1 MTIKDRNSRIAFNT
15 IALYIRTF
23 IVMVI
28 SFITARVMLQQ
39 LGVDDYG
46 LNNLIS
52 GVVTMFNFLNMSM
65 GTAVQRFFS
74 VEEAK
79 EDGVSSK
86 KIFGNAMTIHLIIGG
101 VTLLLLEVFALFFL
115 HRLNIPADRMD
126 VAQWVFQFTS
136 VNLVLGIVT
145 VPAFAY
151 LRAKEEFSKLAI
163 VDIVEAFGRL
173 GILYMLY
180 ISPVDKLWTLAF
192 LTFVLTVLYDLV
204 IWIMAGKLY
213 GDVARPYVC
222 FEKALFYKMLGFSLL
237 LLVSVASSMIYWQG
251 LVMMINIF
259 FGVAINAAYGIG
271 NQIKTAVDRFL
282 SNFKQSIVP
291 QLMSSQ
297 SAGETERMYKLIYA
311 STKITLVLSLLLAV
325 PVIFE
330 TDFILKVWLKTPP
343 EFTTRFV
350 QLGFAISVLN
360 SFSFY
365 VMQAIHA
372 TGRITGYSLF
382 TSLGYVVGLA
392 VVFVMMKLGYSFYI
406 TMYVSIV
413 LAVVDIMITCIF
425 AKRTFDFK
433 VMDFVVKVVL
443 RSLLFCA
450 IMVLCFIVLN
460 NVMDEGWLRLCMNLL
475 LSGLTS
481 VSSLY
486 ILMNKD
492 ERGVVFGYLNKI
504 KAKIIKK

>member
-1 MTIKDRNSRIAFNT
+1 MTIKDRNSRIAVNT

-52 GVVTMFNFLNMSM
+52 GGVTMFNFLNMSM

-79 EDGVSSK
+79 TDGVSAK
-86 KIFGNAMTIHLIIGG
+86 KIFGSAMLIHLAISA
-101 VTLLLLEVFALFFL
+101 VTLILLEVFALFFL
-115 HRLNIPADRMD
+115 QRLNIPIERME

-136 VNLVLGIVT
+136 INLILGIIT
-145 VPAFAY
+145 VPPTAY
-151 LRAKEEFSKLAI
+151 LRAKEEFSKLA
-163 VDIVEAFGRL
+163 VLDIVEAFGRL
-173 GILYMLY
+173 GILYLLY
-180 ISPVDKLWTLAF
+180 VSPADKLWTLAF
-192 LTFVLTVLYDLV
+192 LTFVLTLAYDLV
-204 IWIMAGKLY
+204 IWIMSIRIY
-213 GDVARPYVC
+213 GDVARPYIY
-222 FEKALFYKMLGFSLL
+222 FEKGLFWQMMSFSLL
-237 LLVSVASSMIYWQG
+237 LLFAVASSMVYWQG

-259 FGVAINAAYGIG
+259 FGVAINAAYAIG

-311 STKITLVLSLLLAV
+311 STKITFVLSLLIAV

-350 QLGFAISVLN
+350 QLGFAVSVLN
-360 SFSFY
+360 SFSFF
-365 VMQAIHA
+365 VTQAIHA
-372 TGRITGYSLF
+372 TGKVKGYSLM
-382 TSLGYVVGLA
+382 TSFGYLLGLTA
-392 VVFVMMKLGYSFYI
+392 VYVMMRLGYSFYV

-413 LAVVDIMITCIF
+413 LAVVEIVITCF
-425 AKRTFDFK
+425 YAKRTFDFH
-433 VMDFVVKVVL
+433 VVEFLAKVVL
-443 RSLLFCA
+443 RCLFFCA
-450 IMVLCFIVLN
+450 IMVGCFVLMN
-460 NVMDEGWLRLCMNLL
+460 HFMDEGWLRLCLNVL
-475 LSGLTS
+475 LSGVMSL
-481 VSSLY
+481 SSLY
-486 ILMNKD
+486 ILMNKA
-492 ERGVVFGYLNKI
+492 ERDYVLSFVKKI
-504 KAKIIKK
+504 FVR

>member
-1 MTIKDRNSRIAFNT
+1 MTINDRNSRIAFNT
-15 IALYIRTF
+15 VALYIRTF

-79 EDGVSSK
+79 DNGISSK
-86 KIFGNAMTIHLIIGG
+86 KIFGNAMLIHLGIGG
-101 VTLLLLEVFALFFL
+101 VTLLMLEIFALFFL
-115 HRLNIPADRMD
+115 HRLNIPMERMG
-126 VAQWVFQFTS
+126 VAHWVFQFTAI
-136 VNLVLGIVT
+136 NLVLGIIT
-145 VPAFAY
+145 VPPFAY

-163 VDIVEAFGRL
+163 VDIVEAFFRL

-180 ISPVDKLWTLAF
+180 ISPVDKLWMLAF
-192 LTFVLTVLYDLV
+192 LTFLLTVAYNAV
-204 IWIMAGKLY
+204 IWILAGRLY
-213 GDVARPYVC
+213 GDVARPYLCYESQV
-222 FEKALFYKMLGFSLL
+222 FFNMLGFSMLL
-237 LLVSVASSMIYWQG
+237 LISIASSMVYWQG

-282 SNFKQSIVP
+282 YNFKQSIVP
-291 QLMSSQ
+291 QLMSSHA
-297 SAGETERMYKLIYA
+297 AGEDERLYKLLYA
-311 STKITLVLSLLLAV
+311 ATKITFVLSLLIAV

-350 QLGFAISVLN
+350 QLGFAVSVLN

-365 VMQAIHA
+365 VTQAIHA
-372 TGRITGYSLF
+372 TGKVVGYSLF
-382 TSLGYVVGLA
+382 TSLGYVLGLLT
-392 VVFVMMKLGYSFYI
+392 VYVMMRMGYSFYV
-406 TMYVSIV
+406 TMYVSII
-413 LAVVDIMITCIF
+413 LAVIDIMITCVF
-425 AKRTFDFK
+425 AKRTFGFR
-433 VMDFVVKVVL
+433 VMEFIVKIVG
-443 RSLLFCA
+443 RSVFFCA
-450 IMVLCFIVLN
+450 IMVGCFILMN
-460 NVMDEGWLRLCMNLL
+460 RFMDEGWLRLCMNLV
-475 LSGLTS
+475 LSGLLS
-481 VSSLY
+481 LSSLY
-486 ILMNKD
+486 LLMNKD
-492 ERGVVFGYLNKI
+492 ERGVVFGYLGKI
-504 KAKIIKK
+504 KTKIIH